1 MLTRFFLFRHN
12 MRNYSTVEVE
22 RKSFRKTF
30 FIIEGAIELGLKH
43 FREIFV
49 LRDLHYVFAKVK
61 NKQLRKYFFLLSFN
75 SIRKASLSDNVCTST
90 KILKVRRVLIGQYPR
105 QNGKSWPSATNLL
118 LATFFHH

>member
-75 SIRKASLSDNVCTST
+75 SIRKASLSDNVCTFNQKQSEE
-90 KILKVRRVLIGQYPR
+90 
-105 QNGKSWPSATNLL
+105 
-118 LATFFHH
+118 F

>member
-1 MLTRFFLFRHN
+1 

-61 NKQLRKYFFLLSFN
+61 NKQLRKYFFFIVVQFYKKSISF
-75 SIRKASLSDNVCTST
+75 RQCLYFQPKT
-90 KILKVRRVLIGQYPR
+90 VRRVLIGQYPR